1 MGVTSPV
8 DEVDYDESAVTAI
21 MGLFNVGIEEAVK
34 IYKQNMLAAKQV
46 QDRRQRRL
54 LRPSLAYE
62 GVPQEDLA
70 RFALMPDRERK
81 KYMQDRDQQKEAAPP
96 KKQHKKQVSHR

>member
-1 MGVTSPV
+1 VHVICCSGNVAGAGSGVSSKMGVTSPV

-46 QDRRQRRL
+46 TQMI
-54 LRPSLAYE
+54 A
-62 GVPQEDLA
+62 
-70 RFALMPDRERK
+70 
-81 KYMQDRDQQKEAAPP
+81 
-96 KKQHKKQVSHR
+96 